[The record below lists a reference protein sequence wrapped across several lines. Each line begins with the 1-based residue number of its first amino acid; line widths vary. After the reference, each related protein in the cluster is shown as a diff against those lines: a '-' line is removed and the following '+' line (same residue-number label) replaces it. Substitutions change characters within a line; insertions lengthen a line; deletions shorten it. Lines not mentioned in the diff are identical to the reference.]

1 MDGEGSDDDM
11 LFTDE
16 FLDQIDQAVIA
27 VQLASGQLRHSPHP
41 PPAPQPQPPATAAA
55 PQLVDTSHS
64 APRTS
69 AAASQFVVTSYSS
82 PRRAAAP
89 QFDAISYSPPR
100 EFSQRENQEA
110 ASSTSHGSSQ
120 SPLNAQQQ
128 EIDKLKRE
136 LGRFSELLAQ
146 KELECIQLRK
156 EREKNETSVVQTEK
170 VSVSTNLTGESDF
183 SAAYQCK
190 KKLLD
195 AWESSSGQKLG
206 RILVSETCEAD
217 FRILFGFLDS
227 SFPSKKRTELS
238 ISDSRVVMEEAP
250 LQDHLNASAKV
261 SHLYSVLSKI
271 SNEMISLDDLLD
283 ALVDLCRLKNVVIVY
298 RALHILHEVLSYNLC
313 TERREDRRSNVIVEE
328 PSLEGN
334 LMELDENGYSRRGS
348 HAKETLD
355 HSHALYGAI
364 LNNSDTF
371 PRTGFFN
378 PGTSVFTSSF
388 NYLSL
393 FEMMCQIIMMNDLEH
408 VRWEAVSIM
417 NLILVRN
424 RTYSEREKF
433 GSEIVF
439 LSVSQLLRKEAG
451 YRVQKQAVRLLYLL
465 LNCPKVMASFFGNF
479 VEGKSIGT
487 GDANAKNSS
496 AFQVICRIFEG
507 LADCLSCSGKSAE
520 ELQVQR
526 HLIILLAFLASSGK
540 TGIEVLL
547 NHRLP
552 KRINFLTII
561 LQSLI
566 SVLDVEALD
575 TAQHPEESKER
586 TLMIREALILLNRL
600 VSHPQYAGSV
610 LLALTNRREI
620 AKLTVD
626 IASILSHKGKC
637 LSHCDSITQQIRESE
652 IVELARVF
660 QKRVYTF
667 LGSNSGKKPS

>member
-1 MDGEGSDDDM
+1 MDGEGYDDYIEVTGAI
-11 LFTDE
+11 LE
-16 FLDQIDQAVIA
+16 HIDHV
-27 VQLASGQLRHSPHP
+27 
-41 PPAPQPQPPATAAA
+41 PPATAAA

-64 APRTS
+64 APRPA
-69 AAASQFVVTSYSS
+69 AAASQFVVTGYSS
-82 PRRAAAP
+82 LRPAAP
-89 QFDAISYSPPR
+89 QFDGISYSPPR
-100 EFSQRENQEA
+100 EFSQRDNQQA
-110 ASSTSHGSSQ
+110 ASSSACHGSSQ

-128 EIDKLKRE
+128 KIDELKRE
-136 LGRFSELLAQ
+136 LGRVSELLAQ

-156 EREKNETSVVQTEK
+156 EREKKEKCVVKTEK

-227 SFPSKKRTELS
+227 SFPSKKRTEFS
-238 ISDSRVVMEEAP
+238 ISDSRVAMEEAP
-250 LQDHLNASAKV
+250 LQDHLNVSAKV
-261 SHLYSVLSKI
+261 SHLYSVLTKI

-298 RALHILHEVLSYNLC
+298 RALHILHEVLSYTSC

-348 HAKETLD
+348 HAKETVD

-433 GSEIVF
+433 GSETVF

-465 LNCPKVMASFFGNF
+465 LNYAQDRFFLPDYFDKGPKVMASFFSNF
-479 VEGKSIGT
+479 VEGKSIGS
-487 GDANAKNSS
+487 GDANAKDSS

-526 HLIILLAFLASSGK
+526 HSIILLAFLASSGK
-540 TGIEVLL
+540 TGIEVLI

-637 LSHCDSITQQIRESE
+637 LSHCDSITQKIRESE

>member
-1 MDGEGSDDDM
+1 MDGKGYDYID
-11 LFTDE
+11 FTDE
-16 FLDQIDQAVIA
+16 IIEQIDQTVIA
-27 VQLASGQLRHSPHP
+27 VQLASGQLRDSPLPP

-64 APRTS
+64 APRPA
-69 AAASQFVVTSYSS
+69 AAASQFVVTGYSS
-82 PRRAAAP
+82 RRPAAP
-89 QFDAISYSPPR
+89 QFDGISYSPPR
-100 EFSQRENQEA
+100 EFSQRDNQQA
-110 ASSTSHGSSQ
+110 ASSSSCHGSSQ

-128 EIDKLKRE
+128 EIDELKRE

-156 EREKNETSVVQTEK
+156 EREKKEKCVVKTEK

-227 SFPSKKRTELS
+227 SFPSKKRTEFS
-238 ISDSRVVMEEAP
+238 ISDSRVDMEEAP
-250 LQDHLNASAKV
+250 LQDHLNVSAKV
-261 SHLYSVLSKI
+261 SHLYSVLTKI

-298 RALHILHEVLSYNLC
+298 RALHILHEVLSYTSC

-348 HAKETLD
+348 HAKETVD

-433 GSEIVF
+433 GSETVF

-451 YRVQKQAVRLLYLL
+451 YRVQKQAVCLLYLL
-465 LNCPKVMASFFGNF
+465 LNCPKVMASFFSNF
-479 VEGKSIGT
+479 VEGKSIGS
-487 GDANAKNSS
+487 GDANAKDSS

-507 LADCLSCSGKSAE
+507 LADCLSCSGRSAE

-526 HLIILLAFLASSGK
+526 HSIILLAFLASSGK

-561 LQSLI
+561 LQSLV

-610 LLALTNRREI
+610 FLALTNRREI

-637 LSHCDSITQQIRESE
+637 LSHCDSIIQQIRESE